1 MEESPP
7 KRRRT
12 SPRLS
17 QPAARDTTPGRERTS
32 GSQLNKRPSFAS
44 PTKASLSKHN
54 PQILQRR
61 RSASPN
67 KSSPTRPVSRR
78 RPSDAASEQSI
89 ADLLAAQLESDAASA
104 PPSETN
110 RLPPRSPGP
119 SSAAPSS
126 AGTVPKFGGALT
138 GTPRRSP
145 AKPIPRPLPPPAPDG
160 QDDLN
165 PFIGH
170 TLRRSPTTGVNI
182 PPRPEPELPPSVPDA
197 VSSTPPKGIHTSSPS
212 RWRQRSKP
220 VGDSPLKR
228 PPLRPGDEDENDGHT
243 AKRLFS
249 PLAAKTNVRASAV
262 LGQVSDNPRRVV
274 PFDPHSKKRKRVQK
288 LREEVRKLEADLQLV
303 DAENERIRAGQSSGR
318 SIGLINEKDA
328 IDTVRKHLMPGTSDQ
343 PRQSELLAKAAINP
357 MGLRSFT
364 KPSQHITSSSISDEK
379 DERIKSHYP
388 LQMTA
393 ETELPYL
400 QLFGSFDVISTV
412 AMMAPAPDGTFRQRH
427 LITLRSLHVPGFFTS
442 KIEMI
447 VNAMNLTILE
457 LRVLALE
464 PAAKAELGDFL
475 EKVCSGDCNRSMQ
488 RNIGVLSWAMGD
500 WLRIALQRAS
510 LWAQLDRE
518 LAAKG
523 GVDRV
528 ASKARA
534 RKAKNRSPDEDERIE
549 VGDISK
555 HDLLRFMGQQ
565 SFTMTLSSTEE
576 SSMKTSVRLQWKIQC
591 DWTGEAESAIDIA
604 IGVPGK
610 CEYHSDDAQSGSTNN
625 IAGHH
630 VDAQGAL
637 GKLPRLFSTLVNGGE
652 ATDTAVRSVVALL
665 VGEA

>member
-17 QPAARDTTPGRERTS
+17 QTARDTTPGRERTS
-32 GSQLNKRPSFAS
+32 GSQINKRPSFAS

-54 PQILQRR
+54 PQILERR

-67 KSSPTRPVSRR
+67 KSSPTRPVPRR

-119 SSAAPSS
+119 SSTAPSS
-126 AGTVPKFGGALT
+126 AGTVPRFGGALA

-145 AKPIPRPLPPPAPDG
+145 AKPNPRPLPPPAPDG

-165 PFIGH
+165 PFIGY

-212 RWRQRSKP
+212 RWRQRGKA

-228 PPLRPGDEDENDGHT
+228 PPLRPSDEDENEEPT

-249 PLAAKTNVRASAV
+249 PRATKSNVRASAV

-274 PFDPHSKKRKRVQK
+274 PYDPHSRKRKRVEK
-288 LREEVRKLEADLQLV
+288 LREEVR
-303 DAENERIRAGQSSGR
+303 R
-318 SIGLINEKDA
+318 SIGLVNEKDT
-328 IDTVRKHLMPGTSDQ
+328 IITVQKHLMPGTSAQ

-357 MGLRSFT
+357 MGLLPFT
-364 KPSQHITSSSISDEK
+364 KPLRPTTSPNISDEK
-379 DERIKSHYP
+379 DEAIRSHYP

-393 ETELPYL
+393 DTELPYL
-400 QLFGSFDVISTV
+400 QLFGSFDVTSTV
-412 AMMAPAPDGTFRQRH
+412 AMMAPTPDGTFRQRH

-442 KIEMI
+442 RIEMI

-457 LRVLALE
+457 LRVVALE
-464 PAAKAELGDFL
+464 PAAKAELGDFV

-500 WLRIALQRAS
+500 WLRVALQRAS

-523 GVDRV
+523 GMSTM

-534 RKAKNRSPDEDERIE
+534 RKPKNRSPDEDGPTEME
-549 VGDISK
+549 DVSK
-555 HDLLRFMGQQ
+555 RDLLRFMGQQ
-565 SFTMTLSSTEE
+565 SFTMTLGPTEE
-576 SSMKTSVRLQWKIQC
+576 TTMKTSVRLHWKIKC
-591 DWTGEAESAIDIA
+591 DWTGEAESAIDVA

-610 CEYHSDDAQSGSTNN
+610 W
-625 IAGHH
+625 HH
-630 VDAQGAL
+630 IDAQGAL
-637 GKLPRLFSTLVNGGE
+637 GKLPRLFSTLVEGGE
-652 ATDTAVRSVVALL
+652 TTVTAVRSVVALL